1 MNSGRGR
8 HSHFFVKNLGLALAP
23 TMCPDLL
30 KTLKEVKNKEAFIVA
45 RKKNDTFFSWA
56 NRFQVFEG
64 MFVQSSKISK
74 N

>member
-1 MNSGRGR
+1 
-8 HSHFFVKNLGLALAP
+8 
-23 TMCPDLL
+23 MCPDLL